1 MSESAS
7 ARRSTRL
14 AKKDIRQRLRSGRG
28 QRESSQVAREHRRAN
43 RTKAA
48 KPYDRLLSSAPSTA
62 SMAVGPSGWRSRE
75 GHNHPRRSL
84 RISPAELVR
93 RENALA
99 DAERD
104 FESQKEEFALKQEA
118 FTAQQKELATA
129 LAEHDAQTTLSHLEE
144 HFQCPLCYE
153 VTASPYTVTSPDCGH
168 TFCAICILK
177 WFFSRL
183 HPPCGSWHEAVDCP
197 ICRTRF
203 VLTPDSPPRE
213 PDTFPFVPNRL
224 ATTVITAFIEKIG
237 SHPVNTATHVKKEE
251 EEEVQ
256 ISGSKRPSG
265 RKCSRKTKE
274 EEMEEEE
281 KPRTSAI
288 DAWKEGGALRTEWL
302 KKQREGRQEMT
313 RLQDSWRGLRSMDF
327 IEIKRRLGV

>member
-1 MSESAS
+1 M
-7 ARRSTRL
+7 
-14 AKKDIRQRLRSGRG
+14 
-28 QRESSQVAREHRRAN
+28 
-43 RTKAA
+43 
-48 KPYDRLLSSAPSTA
+48 
-62 SMAVGPSGWRSRE
+62 SMAAGPSGLGSRSRE
-75 GHNHPRRSL
+75 GQNYPRRSL
-84 RISPAELVR
+84 RISPTELVR

-104 FESQKEEFALKQEA
+104 LELQKEELALKLEA
-118 FTAQQKELATA
+118 HKEQQKESAIV
-129 LAEHDAQTTLSHLEE
+129 LAEHDALTTLSHLDE

-153 VTASPYTVTSPDCGH
+153 VAATPYTVSSPDCGH

-197 ICRTRF
+197 ICRARF
-203 VLTPDSPPRE
+203 VYTPDAPPRE
-213 PDTFPFVPNRL
+213 ADTFPFVPNRL

-237 SHPVNTATHVKKEE
+237 SHPVNTAMHVKKEE
-251 EEEVQ
+251 EEVMV
-256 ISGSKRPSG
+256 SGSKRAGG

-274 EEMEEEE
+274 EEMEEDE

-302 KKQREGRQEMT
+302 RKEREGRQEMT
-313 RLQDSWRGLRSMDF
+313 RLHGSWRVLRSMDF
-327 IEIKRRLGV
+327 VETKRRLGV